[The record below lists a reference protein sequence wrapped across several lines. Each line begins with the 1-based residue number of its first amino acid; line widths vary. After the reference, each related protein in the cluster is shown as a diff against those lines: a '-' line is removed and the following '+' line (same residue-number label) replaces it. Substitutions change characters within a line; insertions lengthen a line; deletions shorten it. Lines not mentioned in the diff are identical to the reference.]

1 MKSIRL
7 ADIYH
12 YHDSVI
18 ADSGGDD
25 GIRDEGLIESAYNAT
40 FQGFGD
46 IEFYETVEEKATRI
60 GYGLAKNHGFVD
72 GNKRVGCLVLLSF
85 LQINGIS
92 LQCSTKELADIFY
105 LVASN
110 EKSYDDLLLFVRTH
124 MAGVTVSEN
133 RRWFQERRLHYRK
146 IQKYGHRILNEI
158 FHRI

>member
-18 ADSGGDD
+18 ADSGGDS
-25 GIRDEGLIESAYNAT
+25 GIRDEGLIESAYNAA
-40 FQGFGD
+40 FQGFED

-124 MAGVTVSEN
+124 MTGVTVSEN
-133 RRWFQERRLHYRK
+133 HRWFQERRLHQNR
-146 IQKYGHRILNEI
+146 G
-158 FHRI
+158 

>member
-7 ADIYH
+7 EDIYH
-12 YHDSVI
+12 YHNSVI

-25 GIRDEGLIESAYNAT
+25 GIRDETLIESAYNAT
-40 FQGFGD
+40 FRGFGGVD
-46 IEFYETVEEKATRI
+46 FYKTVEEKATRI
-60 GYGLAKNHGFVD
+60 GYGLARNHGFID

-85 LQINGIS
+85 LQINDIS

-124 MAGVTVSEN
+124 MVGVTASEN
-133 RRWFQERRLHYRK
+133 RRWFQERRVHYRK
-146 IQKYGHRILNEI
+146 IQEYRHRILNEI
-158 FHRI
+158 FRRI